1 MNAWAADRERFRLY
15 LDAGVIPASAWEPLS
30 DAQRVV
36 QQANALLEQAQAERE
51 QTLAEAREQGLA
63 EGRAQA
69 QQDFAQALQALADAR
84 AAITAELRRRASEVA
99 IGVVKHIAPAIG
111 AERLVASLVAE
122 AMQKLVFE
130 PHLLVRVHP
139 DVVERARA
147 EVLALGA
154 AAAPDTEI
162 IGDPELDRFD
172 CVIES
177 AGGMVRAGFNE
188 QLEQARV
195 ILAAAEHTGGGRR
208 ERANN
213 V

>member
-1 MNAWAADRERFRLY
+1 MNAMAIDEQRFRLY
-15 LDAGVIPASAWEPLS
+15 LDAGVIPAAAWAPLS
-30 DAQRVV
+30 EAQQVV
-36 QQANALLEQAQAERE
+36 DQANTLLMQAQAERDQVLE
-51 QTLAEAREQGLA
+51 DA
-63 EGRAQA
+63 RAQGRTEGSERA
-69 QQDFAQALQALADAR
+69 LRDFAQALQALAEAR
-84 AAITAELRRRASEVA
+84 EALTQELRRRASEVA

-139 DVVERARA
+139 DVAQQARE
-147 EVLALGA
+147 EVAALGA

-195 ILAAAEHTGGGRR
+195 ILAAAEQPTGGRR
-208 ERANN
+208 ERANDA
-213 V
+213 